1 MTKKSLKLAT
11 FVAASLFAFSAA
23 AQDKAATAQPAAA
36 EMSGPADGASA
47 PDFKLQDQ
55 KGDWHTLHQYQGKWV
70 VLYFYPKD
78 DTPGCTTEVCTF
90 RDDVLKLHK
99 AGADVLGVSLD
110 DIKSHAAFAEKYHV
124 PFPLLADNTQST
136 AKAYGVLTNHMGV
149 SYAKRET
156 FLIDP
161 SGKVAKHYV
170 KVDPKE
176 NSGQV
181 LADLAALKKS

>member
-1 MTKKSLKLAT
+1 MKIGLRFAML
-11 FVAASLFAFSAA
+11 VAAIAITFQIH
-23 AQDKAATAQPAAA
+23 AQDAAPGVG
-36 EMSGPADGASA
+36 SSA
-47 PDFKLQDQ
+47 PAFKLQDQ
-55 KGDWHTLHQYQGKWV
+55 KGDWRTLDQYRGKWV

-99 AGADVLGVSLD
+99 EGAEVLGVSLD

-124 PFPLLADNTQST
+124 PFPLLSDNTQAT
-136 AKAYGVLTNHMGV
+136 AKAYGVLTYSEKFKM
-149 SYAKRET
+149 SFAKRET

-161 SGKVAKHYV
+161 AGKVAKHYV
-170 KVDPKE
+170 DVDPKE

-181 LADLAALKKS
+181 LADLATLKKGA

>member
-1 MTKKSLKLAT
+1 MKMR
-11 FVAASLFAFSAA
+11 FAALIAAAAIAFQVHAQDAVPGVGSAA
-23 AQDKAATAQPAAA
+23 PT
-36 EMSGPADGASA
+36 
-47 PDFKLQDQ
+47 FKLQDQ
-55 KGDWHTLHQYQGKWV
+55 KGDWHSLDQYRGKWV

-110 DIKSHAAFAEKYHV
+110 DVKSHAAFAEKYHV
-124 PFPLLADNTQST
+124 PFPLLSDNAQAT
-136 AKAYGVLTNHMGV
+136 AKAYGVLTYSEKMKL

-161 SGKVAKHYV
+161 AGKVAKHYV
-170 KVDPKE
+170 DVDPKE

-181 LADLAALKKS
+181 LTDLAALKKGA

>member
-1 MTKKSLKLAT
+1 MKT
-11 FVAASLFAFSAA
+11 FFRC
-23 AQDKAATAQPAAA
+23 ATAIIVGVLVLQIPAYA
-36 EMSGPADGASA
+36 EA
-47 PDFKLQDQ
+47 PTLGSTAPTFKLQDQ
-55 KGDWHTLHQYQGKWV
+55 KGDWRSLDQYRGKWV

-90 RDDVLKLHK
+90 RDDVLKLRK
-99 AGADVLGVSLD
+99 AGAEVLGVSLD

-124 PFPLLADNTQST
+124 PFPLLADNTQTT
-136 AKAYGVLTNHMGV
+136 AKAYGVLTSKLGF

-161 SGKVAKHYV
+161 TGNIVKHYV
-170 KVDPKE
+170 DVDPKE

-181 LADLAALKKS
+181 LADLAALKQGT

>member
-1 MTKKSLKLAT
+1 MKT
-11 FVAASLFAFSAA
+11 FFRCAA
-23 AQDKAATAQPAAA
+23 AIVAGILALQIPAYAEAPTLGSTAPT
-36 EMSGPADGASA
+36 
-47 PDFKLQDQ
+47 FKLQDQ
-55 KGDWHTLHQYQGKWV
+55 KGDWRSLDQYRGKWV

-90 RDDVLKLHK
+90 RDDVLKLRK
-99 AGADVLGVSLD
+99 AGAEVLGVSLD

-124 PFPLLADNTQST
+124 PFPLLADNTQTT
-136 AKAYGVLTNHMGV
+136 AKAYGVLTSKLGF

-161 SGKVAKHYV
+161 TGNIVKHYV
-170 KVDPKE
+170 DVDPKE

-181 LADLAALKKS
+181 LADLAALKPGT

>member
-1 MTKKSLKLAT
+1 MKTLSRIAALVALAG
-11 FVAASLFAFSAA
+11 FAFNVA
-23 AQDKAATAQPAAA
+23 AQDA
-36 EMSGPADGASA
+36 GPANGTAA

-55 KGDWHTLHQYQGKWV
+55 KGEWHTLSQYHGKWL

-99 AGADVLGVSLD
+99 AGADVVGVSLD
-110 DIKSHAAFAEKYHV
+110 DVKSHAAFAEKFHV
-124 PFPLLADNTQST
+124 PFPLLSDNTQVT
-136 AKAYGVLTNHMGV
+136 AKAYGVLTSKMTFT
-149 SYAKRET
+149 YAKRET

-161 SGKVAKHYV
+161 SGKVAKHYSN
-170 KVDPKE
+170 VDPKE

-181 LADLAALKKS
+181 LADLDTLKKSS

>member
-1 MTKKSLKLAT
+1 MKFITRIAA
-11 FVAASLFAFSAA
+11 VAALSTLAFNAI
-23 AQDKAATAQPAAA
+23 AQDA
-36 EMSGPADGASA
+36 SGPADGTAA

-55 KGDWHTLHQYQGKWV
+55 KGDWHTLNQYHGKWL

-90 RDDVLKLHK
+90 RDDVAKLHK
-99 AGADVLGVSLD
+99 AGADVVGVSLD

-124 PFPLLADNTQST
+124 PFPLLSDSTQAT
-136 AKAYGVLTNHMGV
+136 AKAYGVLTHSDKMQMD
-149 SYAKRET
+149 YAKRET

-161 SGKVAKHYV
+161 SGKVAKHYA